1 MPFAARARND
11 RGHRGLSLEEW
22 QEVEASLAAS
32 LEGDPGVI
40 VTPFETEADD
50 HLSPFPI
57 VRLEAPAPVTPEP
70 ADNEPAQEP
79 ADNEPAQEPADPVA
93 IVADAASEGYATA
106 EESPAPNRP
115 ARTRS

>member
-79 ADNEPAQEPADPVA
+79 ADPVA